1 MLFTSNR
8 VPKWFEPIAEK
19 VQRYW
24 ELNSTPGN
32 LRIKCKFVGT
42 KQIVKLV
49 YTKKRVLNCLFILD
63 TEVPNACT
71 VKISQSFD
79 ISYIELFPSSF
90 VVCESSFVIP
100 RNERNATDPIWQLLS
115 RLINNLE
122 KEATCS
128 QQIPATRDHKFFT
141 LAKGKN
147 IVYYEMNSGKMDV
160 FNHHGQHR
168 VFTTTSFDEHFVRLD

>member
-90 VVCESSFVIP
+90 VVCESSFVISHDEH
-100 RNERNATDPIWQLLS
+100 NSIEPIWQLLS
-115 RLINNLE
+115 RSIAKLE
-122 KEATCS
+122 KDAAKSC
-128 QQIPATRDHKFFT
+128 QIPATSDYEFFT
-141 LAKGKN
+141 FAKGKN
-147 IVYYEMNSGKMDV
+147 IVFYELDSSKVNV
-160 FNHHGQHR
+160 FNHNNQHR
-168 VFTTTSFDEHFVRLD
+168 VFTTTGFDEHFVRLD